1 MLTRVVI
8 YRRHLRH
15 STLMPSSLRT
25 LRLCVQLSSSQYS
38 NLPPCKP
45 SRLFSSPL
53 YIIISS
59 LPYLTISLPPAP
71 TPSGSVPTIAL
82 GPLPAALMELPQ
94 VLQTKNLEVRLNHLD
109 AILTKN
115 TGGGRAGAIFHLT
128 ALFDPTSHLPY
139 TLPSSVS
146 RNPFVCHSF
155 ENCRVYTN
163 NSHSET
169 HHSLL
174 AIPPAGSI
182 LWVGI

>member
-15 STLMPSSLRT
+15 STLMPSSLR
-25 LRLCVQLSSSQYS
+25 LCAQLSSSQYS

-59 LPYLTISLPPAP
+59 LLYLRISLSSRP
-71 TPSGSVPTIAL
+71 
-82 GPLPAALMELPQ
+82 
-94 VLQTKNLEVRLNHLD
+94 D
-109 AILTKN
+109 AVAVSAHYYKKH
-115 TGGGRAGAIFHLT
+115 GWGGRAGAIFHVY

-146 RNPFVCHSF
+146 RNPFVCQSC

>member
-59 LPYLTISLPPAP
+59 VPYLTISLSSRPDPVGFSAHYCFRSFTCSTHGTPA
-71 TPSGSVPTIAL
+71 SVA
-82 GPLPAALMELPQ
+82 
-94 VLQTKNLEVRLNHLD
+94 N
-109 AILTKN
+109 
-115 TGGGRAGAIFHLT
+115 
-128 ALFDPTSHLPY
+128 
-139 TLPSSVS
+139 
-146 RNPFVCHSF
+146 
-155 ENCRVYTN
+155 N

-182 LWVGI
+182 LCVGI